1 MPHDPAEPVRVDRW
15 LWAARLAKTRPLAAE
30 AVAGGRVSVN
40 GQRIKPGKPV
50 KPGDRL
56 EVTTGDV
63 RREVVIRATAPRRV
77 SATEAA
83 ALYDETAESLEA
95 RERAAQQRR
104 LYAAPQPEQGTG
116 RPTKRDR
123 RRFDR
128 ARRG

>member
-1 MPHDPAEPVRVDRW
+1 MHDPAEPVRVDRW
-15 LWAARLAKTRPLAAE
+15 IWAARLAKTRPLAAE
-30 AVAGGRVSVN
+30 AVAGGRVTVN

-56 EVTTGDV
+56 EITVGDV
-63 RREVVIRATAPRRV
+63 RREVLVRATAPRRV

-83 ALYDETAESLEA
+83 ALYDETPESAAA
-95 RERAAQQRR
+95 RERAAAQRR
-104 LYAAPQPEQGTG
+104 LAAAPAPERGAG